1 MLKQRV
7 LSAIVLIAAVLC
19 ALFLFTPFYF
29 ALALGMV
36 AALGIWEWTQFA
48 RLKQPLIRF
57 FVTTFL
63 GVFIFLWLY
72 TEGNYL
78 NAGRVFEQ
86 HLQLLLIN
94 AVSWWGLALLL
105 VISYP
110 KSAKF
115 WSKNPLLQLL
125 FAFSTLIPFIAG
137 VLRLRLE
144 HYTNNPYHGLF
155 LLLYVFVLVW
165 AADSGAYFSGRAFG
179 KRKLAPKVSPGKSWE
194 GVIGGLITALVLA
207 FIFIHFSGDTLV
219 GDRNITG
226 FIILSVATV
235 AISVL
240 GDLTESMFK
249 RESGVKDSSQLI
261 PGHGGVL
268 DRIDSLTAAIPF
280 FSYFYFFVL

>member
-1 MLKQRV
+1 M
-7 LSAIVLIAAVLC
+7 A
-19 ALFLFTPFYF
+19 
-29 ALALGMV
+29 
-36 AALGIWEWTQFA
+36 
-48 RLKQPLIRF
+48 
-57 FVTTFL
+57 TFL

-78 NAGRVFEQ
+78 DAGRVFEQ

-125 FAFSTLIPFIAG
+125 FAFSTLIPFVAG

-144 HYTNNPYHGLF
+144 HYTHDPYHGLF
-155 LLLYVFVLVW
+155 LLLYVFILVW

-194 GVIGGLITALVLA
+194 GVIGGLITALVLS
-207 FIFIHFSGDTLV
+207 FIFIHFSNNTLV

-268 DRIDSLTAAIPF
+268 DRIDSLTAAVPF

>member
-1 MLKQRV
+1 M
-7 LSAIVLIAAVLC
+7 
-19 ALFLFTPFYF
+19 
-29 ALALGMV
+29 
-36 AALGIWEWTQFA
+36 
-48 RLKQPLIRF
+48 
-57 FVTTFL
+57 TTFL

-78 NAGRVFEQ
+78 DAGRVFEQ

-144 HYTNNPYHGLF
+144 HYPHDPYHGLF
-155 LLLYVFVLVW
+155 LLLYVFILVW
-165 AADSGAYFSGRAFG
+165 AADSGAYFSGRTFG

-207 FIFIHFSGDTLV
+207 FIFIHFSNNTLV
-219 GDRNITG
+219 GNRNITG

-268 DRIDSLTAAIPF
+268 DRIDSLTAAVPF

>member
-29 ALALGMV
+29 ALALGAV
-36 AALGIWEWTQFA
+36 ATLGVWEWTQFA
-48 RLKQPLIRF
+48 RLKQPLARF
-57 FVTTFL
+57 CAAAFL
-63 GVFIFLWLY
+63 GAFIFLWLY

-78 NAGRVFEQ
+78 DAGRVFEQ
-86 HLQLLLIN
+86 HLQLLLMN
-94 AVSWWGLALLL
+94 AVGWWILALLL
-105 VISYP
+105 VVSYP
-110 KSAKF
+110 QSAKF

-144 HYTNNPYHGLF
+144 HYTHDPYHGLF

-194 GVIGGLITALVLA
+194 GVVGGLITALVLA
-207 FIFIHFSGDTLV
+207 FVFIHFSGDALV
-219 GDRNITG
+219 GERSISR
-226 FIILSVATV
+226 FVILSVATV

-268 DRIDSLTAAIPF
+268 DRIDSLTAAVPF

>member
-29 ALALGMV
+29 ALSLGAV
-36 AALGIWEWTQFA
+36 AILGIWEWTQFA

-57 FVTTFL
+57 FVATFL

-78 NAGRVFEQ
+78 DAGRVFEQ

-144 HYTNNPYHGLF
+144 HYPHDPYHGLF
-155 LLLYVFVLVW
+155 LLLYVFILVW
-165 AADSGAYFSGRAFG
+165 AADSGAYFSGRTFG

-207 FIFIHFSGDTLV
+207 FIFIHFSNNTLV
-219 GDRNITG
+219 GNRNITG

-249 RESGVKDSSQLI
+249 RESRVKDSSQLI

-268 DRIDSLTAAIPF
+268 DRIDSLTAAVPF

>member
-1 MLKQRV
+1 M
-7 LSAIVLIAAVLC
+7 
-19 ALFLFTPFYF
+19 
-29 ALALGMV
+29 
-36 AALGIWEWTQFA
+36 
-48 RLKQPLIRF
+48 
-57 FVTTFL
+57 
-63 GVFIFLWLY
+63 
-72 TEGNYL
+72 
-78 NAGRVFEQ
+78 
-86 HLQLLLIN
+86 N
-94 AVSWWGLALLL
+94 AVGWWILALLL
-105 VISYP
+105 VVSYP
-110 KSAKF
+110 QSAKF

-144 HYTNNPYHGLF
+144 HYTHDSYHGLF

-194 GVIGGLITALVLA
+194 GVVGGLITALVLA
-207 FIFIHFSGDTLV
+207 FVFIHFSGDALV
-219 GDRNITG
+219 GERDITG
-226 FIILSVATV
+226 FVILSVATV

-268 DRIDSLTAAIPF
+268 DRIDSLTAAVPF

>member
-29 ALALGMV
+29 ALALGAV
-36 AALGIWEWTQFA
+36 AILGIWEWTQFA

-57 FVTTFL
+57 FVATFL

-78 NAGRVFEQ
+78 DAGRVFEQ

-125 FAFSTLIPFIAG
+125 FAFSTLIPFVAG

-144 HYTNNPYHGLF
+144 HYTHDPYHGLF
-155 LLLYVFVLVW
+155 LLLYVFILVW
-165 AADSGAYFSGRAFG
+165 AADSGAYFSGRTFG

-207 FIFIHFSGDTLV
+207 FIFIHFSNNTLV
-219 GDRNITG
+219 GNRNITG

-249 RESGVKDSSQLI
+249 RESRVKDSSQLI

-268 DRIDSLTAAIPF
+268 DRIDSLTAAVPF

>member
-29 ALALGMV
+29 ALALGAV
-36 AALGIWEWTQFA
+36 ATLGVWEWTQFA
-48 RLKQPLIRF
+48 RLKQPLARF
-57 FVTTFL
+57 CVAAFL
-63 GVFIFLWLY
+63 GAFIFLWLY

-78 NAGRVFEQ
+78 DAGRVFEQ
-86 HLQLLLIN
+86 HLQLLLMN
-94 AVSWWGLALLL
+94 AVGWWILALLL
-105 VISYP
+105 VVSYP
-110 KSAKF
+110 QSAKF

-144 HYTNNPYHGLF
+144 HYTHDSYHGLF

-194 GVIGGLITALVLA
+194 GVVGGLITALVLA
-207 FIFIHFSGDTLV
+207 FVFIHFSGDALV
-219 GDRNITG
+219 GERSISG
-226 FIILSVATV
+226 FVILSVATV

-268 DRIDSLTAAIPF
+268 DRIDSLTAAVPF

>member
-36 AALGIWEWTQFA
+36 ATLGIWEWTQFA
-48 RLKQPLIRF
+48 RLKQSLIRF

-72 TEGNYL
+72 TESNYL
-78 NAGRVFEQ
+78 DAGRVFEQ

-144 HYTNNPYHGLF
+144 HYTHDPYHGLF